1 MGFDAQA
8 VGGTF
13 FDPDF
18 RACFFLYLGVGK
30 ALKPGRERERL
41 EQNSEEQMY

>member
-18 RACFFLYLGVGK
+18 RACFFPYLGVGK
-30 ALKPGRERERL
+30 AQKPGREGGREGVHKI
-41 EQNSEEQMY
+41 